1 MGLKKGLKL
10 MTIFTLIFTLTT
22 PLFHGGTKAKA
33 TELMN
38 VVDSVQVTHTDG
50 SKTGSYDFYESF
62 TTNFTW
68 SAKSNNLKSGDTFT
82 VVFGSNIHL
91 ANNLTFPLMT
101 EDNQVAGEAV
111 VDVAMRTMTVTF
123 NSYVEGR
130 ANVRGTIQLQDTFEI
145 NTITSETVVPLEYTF
160 NGSTTTMDVDV
171 NPTPVVNP
179 DEILIKGGAISKDD
193 PSVINWNSRINFAN
207 EPINNAMIVDSLGPG
222 QEFIQDSVVLT
233 KQAFDAYG
241 VDTPPSSIVPISDYT
256 LTFDCPTKMTLDLG
270 NITQSY
276 RLTYQTKITDTSPD
290 VYTNNI
296 IISGD
301 NIQPYS
307 IDVESDTSSGS
318 GTAGGDFG
326 SFELIKVDKNDH
338 TVNLADAEF
347 TLKSDAIGTIHN
359 LKTDTSG
366 KASLDN
372 LPLGDYTLTETK
384 APAGYQLDSN
394 PVKVAINSTSKA
406 SYTFEN
412 EQLPPTNGAVEVTKV
427 DSADATIYLADAEF
441 NLVDENNNVVQTV
454 TTNEAGKADLS
465 NLVPGEYQLIETK
478 APAGYEID
486 STPIPV
492 SVNAD
497 QTTNITV
504 ENEKTPPA
512 PVPPALQPPV
522 TPTEPSKPVTPK
534 NSNESQISVKEENQK
549 SSKKLPKTGDNNQTL
564 FLVLLGVGLL
574 FSAYRIKKTTKA
586 N

>member
-1 MGLKKGLKL
+1 
-10 MTIFTLIFTLTT
+10 
-22 PLFHGGTKAKA
+22 
-33 TELMN
+33 
-38 VVDSVQVTHTDG
+38 
-50 SKTGSYDFYESF
+50 
-62 TTNFTW
+62 
-68 SAKSNNLKSGDTFT
+68 
-82 VVFGSNIHL
+82 
-91 ANNLTFPLMT
+91 
-101 EDNQVAGEAV
+101 
-111 VDVAMRTMTVTF
+111 
-123 NSYVEGR
+123 
-130 ANVRGTIQLQDTFEI
+130 
-145 NTITSETVVPLEYTF
+145 
-160 NGSTTTMDVDV
+160 
-171 NPTPVVNP
+171 
-179 DEILIKGGAISKDD
+179 
-193 PSVINWNSRINFAN
+193 
-207 EPINNAMIVDSLGPG
+207 
-222 QEFIQDSVVLT
+222 
-233 KQAFDAYG
+233 
-241 VDTPPSSIVPISDYT
+241 
-256 LTFDCPTKMTLDLG
+256 MTLDLG

-347 TLKSDAIGTIHN
+347 TLKSDATGTIYN

-412 EQLPPTNGAVEVTKV
+412 EQLPPSNGAVEVTKV

-504 ENEKTPPA
+504 ENVKTPPA
-512 PVPPALQPPV
+512 PVPPAPQPPV